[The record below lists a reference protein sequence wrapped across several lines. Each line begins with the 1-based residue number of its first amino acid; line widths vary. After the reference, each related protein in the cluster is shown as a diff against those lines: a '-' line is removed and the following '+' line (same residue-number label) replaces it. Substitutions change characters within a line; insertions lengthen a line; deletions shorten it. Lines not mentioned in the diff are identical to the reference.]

1 MLHSGLQGRGSP
13 RPGCGAASEGGGL
26 CPSWILWAVT
36 SSKGPLSVSTTGTG
50 GLLGARGNLCGPCL
64 AAPLI
69 SHCSRAQWCFLAS
82 ILVSGSEVMAATVCL
97 VLQALCPQLFFSFVF
112 SFGHCVAN
120 LSTAPSG
127 EGRLWHSR
135 CHRPSRLLA
144 MEWLRILQSLVSTSS
159 VLSLPPEVLE
169 VSQKPPELSWARAG
183 RGAGHSG
190 SLAAVPQSH

>member
-1 MLHSGLQGRGSP
+1 MEPGATCAARAWLRHSFHIARGLSGASWPAFWCPGRRSWLP
-13 RPGCGAASEGGGL
+13 L
-26 CPSWILWAVT
+26 CVSFCKRFAH
-36 SSKGPLSVSTTGTG
+36 SCFFPLSF
-50 GLLGARGNLCGPCL
+50 LLGTVW
-64 AAPLI
+64 LI
-69 SHCSRAQWCFLAS
+69 S
-82 ILVSGSEVMAATVCL
+82 
-97 VLQALCPQLFFSFVF
+97 QLS
-112 SFGHCVAN
+112 
-120 LSTAPSG
+120 PSG